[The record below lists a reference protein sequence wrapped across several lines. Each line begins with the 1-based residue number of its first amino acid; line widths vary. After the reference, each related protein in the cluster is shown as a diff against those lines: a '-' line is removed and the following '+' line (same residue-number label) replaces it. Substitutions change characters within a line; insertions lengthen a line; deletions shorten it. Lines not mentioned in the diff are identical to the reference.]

1 MDQSPPD
8 HEPVA
13 DKTNARRTR
22 LQPEMRMQRIAQA
35 AAEVFAR
42 SGFAATGFRDVA
54 KASRTSEALVY
65 RYFPTKQA
73 LWDAA
78 LETVRNNAASQFIL
92 SPETA
97 RPSTA
102 RLIDLTVELALRF
115 LSDAEVMQPQN
126 RETLNRM
133 LLRSLS
139 EDASFA
145 RHMFGALNAGLSRH
159 FQDCLQAARDSG
171 DMEPS
176 ATDDSLLTALF
187 FNLFFLVSSLQ
198 MHGLLSQRRNDLREA
213 VLDLVEF
220 QLRGIGLRASVVG
233 REMKRIRSLPIRLG
247 KQPDDQQPDTQLP
260 DRDD

>member
-1 MDQSPPD
+1 MDRSPPD

-13 DKTNARRTR
+13 DKGNTRRTR
-22 LQPEMRMQRIAQA
+22 LQPEMRKQRIAQA

-73 LWDAA
+73 LWNAA
-78 LETVRNNAASQFIL
+78 LEAVRNNAASQFIL
-92 SPETA
+92 SPDTA
-97 RPSTA
+97 RPSTS

-115 LSDAEVMQPQN
+115 LSDAEAMQPQN

-145 RHMFGALNAGLSRH
+145 RHMFSALNAGLSHH
-159 FQDCLQAARDSG
+159 FQDCLKAARNSG
-171 DMEPS
+171 DMETS
-176 ATDDSLLTALF
+176 DADDNLLTTLF

-198 MHGLLSQRRNDLREA
+198 MHGLLLQGQDNLRLT

-220 QLRGIGLRASVVG
+220 QLRGIGLRPSVVSQQ
-233 REMKRIRSLPIRLG
+233 MKRIRAMPLTPG
-247 KQPDDQQPDTQLP
+247 KQLDDQQTGMQLP
-260 DRDD
+260 ERHD

>member
-1 MDQSPPD
+1 M
-8 HEPVA
+8 V
-13 DKTNARRTR
+13 
-22 LQPEMRMQRIAQA
+22 RIAQA

-78 LETVRNNAASQFIL
+78 LERVRDNAASQFIL
-92 SPETA
+92 QSETGK
-97 RPSTA
+97 PSTE
-102 RLIDLTVELALRF
+102 RLVELTVELALRF
-115 LSDAEVMQPQN
+115 LSEAETMQPQN

-145 RHMFGALNAGLSRH
+145 RYMFGKLEGGLSRH
-159 FQDCLQAARDSG
+159 FQRCIEAARNSG
-171 DMEPS
+171 DIEPVEADEGVL
-176 ATDDSLLTALF
+176 ATLF

-198 MHGLLSQRRNDLREA
+198 MHGLMAGAQGRSNLATVIFDLI
-213 VLDLVEF
+213 EF
-220 QLRGIGLRASVVG
+220 QLRGIGLRPLVVE
-233 REMKRIRSLPIRLG
+233 REMKRLRARPIELG
-247 KQPDDQQPDTQLP
+247 K
-260 DRDD
+260 